1 MWHDTILYI
10 SDQATN
16 GDSALAALEATGYEV
31 VSAKSSTQAMALLFV
46 MHSAAAV
53 VLDQRKGEDT
63 SSDLIRNLR
72 SICPDLPIFLMCRE
86 KVDLL
91 PSGVDACVST
101 AESLEH
107 VTSAVR
113 RLLKAQRIVRA
124 GPLRK
129 RGTNADC
136 GQY

>member
-10 SDQATN
+10 SDQATSSN
-16 GDSALAALEATGYEV
+16 SVLAALEATGLDV
-31 VSAKSSTQAMALLFV
+31 VSVNRPTQAIALLFV

-72 SICPDLPIFLMCRE
+72 SICPELSIVLLCR
-86 KVDLL
+86 DQIAPL

-101 AESLEH
+101 GQPLEIL
-107 VTSAVR
+107 TCAVR
-113 RLLKAQRIVRA
+113 HLLTA
-124 GPLRK
+124 K
-129 RGTNADC
+129 RTVVERSHC
-136 GQY
+136 GSAA